1 MKKDKSVKSNKI
13 AAEFFDAI
21 VEHLEA
27 YGVVDDVDVK
37 WVNIAAISYTHYSEK
52 MQMVVEHGDINRTEN
67 GFVQVNG
74 YLSAA
79 DKYLKMFE
87 SASKQLGLSP
97 WARNNLNDLFE
108 RKAKTY
114 KIKKVDSFIVDEEDR
129 PNAEA

>member
-1 MKKDKSVKSNKI
+1 MKKDGIVKENRI
-13 AAEFFDAI
+13 ASEFFDAI

-37 WVNIAAISYTHYSEK
+37 WVNIAAIAYAQYSEK
-52 MQMVVEHGDINRTEN
+52 MMRVVKDGDVNITEN

-74 YLSAA
+74 FLSAA

-97 WARNNLNDLFE
+97 WARNNLKDLFE
-108 RKAKTY
+108 RKAKDYT
-114 KIKKVDSFIVDEEDR
+114 IKKVDSYFVDDEDR